1 MARWR
6 LGISAPAWGAV
17 PARESRCHPTHR
29 QASPS
34 PWPLLP
40 SPVSSMCVQLC
51 IRGFIWQN
59 SSLLFRVKWL
69 CLVTATVSPN
79 RKEGKKKKKK
89 ATRDGQ
95 QFPSL
100 IQSSPP
106 PSKRGVSRLLCA
118 HTGLSQRVGDPTWPV
133 SAGGRQSS
141 SFLICHSG
149 CMSVTLRGPA
159 LPLIRGSRGW
169 GLVWPIY
176 SLATTMFNFHGRRHQ
191 PTLSRELALVPP

>member
-1 MARWR
+1 MCSYASVDLSGRIPPSCSGSSGCVWSQ
-6 LGISAPAWGAV
+6 LQLAPTEKKA
-17 PARESRCHPTHR
+17 
-29 QASPS
+29 
-34 PWPLLP
+34 
-40 SPVSSMCVQLC
+40 
-51 IRGFIWQN
+51 
-59 SSLLFRVKWL
+59 
-69 CLVTATVSPN
+69 
-79 RKEGKKKKKK
+79 KKKKK

-191 PTLSRELALVPP
+191 PTLSQELALVPP